1 MATDLTKIKV
11 GDSYLCPVC
20 GQYTFERAGDDDIC
34 DVCNWQEDPVQYE
47 DPDEE
52 ECANLMSLNQARE
65 AWKKGQKV
73 K

>member
-34 DVCNWQEDPVQYE
+34 DVCNWQEDPYNMKTPTRKSAQT
-47 DPDEE
+47 
-52 ECANLMSLNQARE
+52 A
-65 AWKKGQKV
+65 
-73 K
+73 